1 MNLANRI
8 TMIRIFLTVLLI
20 VLLLFP
26 FYMVNIEFP
35 KVLIGTITVDIK
47 YFIAAGLFAIA
58 SITDAID
65 GHIARS
71 RNMVTDFGKMT
82 DAIADKMLVNSSLII
97 LTAQGM
103 VSPAITVIIV
113 LRDTVVDTIKMIAGS
128 KGKVV
133 AAIKSGKIKTT
144 FLMLGII
151 FTMCYNLPFE
161 LFNLDIASFLLVLAT
176 IFAIIS
182 GIQYYIMNKD
192 IIFSNEE
199 CSCMLFSNLLSELVT
214 SFWRS
219 IISLDNF
226 SYSTESGKNL
236 FNIYFSA
243 NSFK

>member
-144 FLMLGII
+144 FLMLCII

-192 IIFSNEE
+192 IIFSKEE
-199 CSCMLFSNLLSELVT
+199 
-214 SFWRS
+214 
-219 IISLDNF
+219 ISD
-226 SYSTESGKNL
+226 
-236 FNIYFSA
+236 SA
-243 NSFK
+243 DKKTQK

>member
-1 MNLANRI
+1 
-8 TMIRIFLTVLLI
+8 
-20 VLLLFP
+20 
-26 FYMVNIEFP
+26 
-35 KVLIGTITVDIK
+35 
-47 YFIAAGLFAIA
+47 
-58 SITDAID
+58 
-65 GHIARS
+65 
-71 RNMVTDFGKMT
+71 
-82 DAIADKMLVNSSLII
+82 
-97 LTAQGM
+97 M

-192 IIFSNEE
+192 IIFSKEE
-199 CSCMLFSNLLSELVT
+199 
-214 SFWRS
+214 
-219 IISLDNF
+219 ISD
-226 SYSTESGKNL
+226 
-236 FNIYFSA
+236 SA
-243 NSFK
+243 NKKTQK